1 MKRSKLVALK
11 EKLESGS
18 KTPWAAIEFNG
29 VQEGA
34 VAFSMSWNK
43 AFMKNLEE
51 AGFQGINPE
60 ETIQN
65 FFLFMANM
73 NAVQDVVNP
82 EGMPTLS
89 NDANMLKR

>member
-11 EKLESGS
+11 EMISANS
-18 KTPWAAIEFNG
+18 KEPWAAIEFNG

-43 AFMKNLEE
+43 SFLRNLEE
-51 AGFQGINPE
+51 SGFQGINPE

-65 FFLFMANM
+65 FFMFMANM
-73 NAVQDVVNP
+73 NIVQDVVNP
-82 EGMPTLS
+82 EGTPTLS
-89 NDANMLKR
+89 NEANTLRR